1 MTAPTRSAMTLPELQ
16 EVLSEQIRKIEAGD
30 TTPAKVNAISNAT
43 GKILASVRLQMDY
56 HRLSG
61 KPLPEI
67 PLLTP

>member
-1 MTAPTRSAMTLPELQ
+1 MTRSNQAMTLPELQ
-16 EVLSEQIRKIEAGD
+16 QVLSDQIRKIEEGE

-61 KPLPEI
+61 KPLPNI
-67 PLLTP
+67 PLLDG

>member
-1 MTAPTRSAMTLPELQ
+1 MAKSAMTLPELQ
-16 EVLSEQIRKIEAGD
+16 EVLSDQIRKIEAGE

-67 PLLTP
+67 PLLS

>member
-1 MTAPTRSAMTLPELQ
+1 MTKSMTLPELQ
-16 EVLSEQIRKIEAGD
+16 EVLSDQIRKIEGGE

-67 PLLTP
+67 PLLS

>member
-1 MTAPTRSAMTLPELQ
+1 MTKAMTLPELQ
-16 EVLSEQIRKIEAGD
+16 EILSEQIRKIDQGE

-43 GKILASVRLQMDY
+43 GKIFMSVRLQMDY

-67 PLLTP
+67 PLLT

>member
-1 MTAPTRSAMTLPELQ
+1 MSLPELQ
-16 EVLSEQIRKIEAGD
+16 EVLSDQIRKIEAGE

-67 PLLTP
+67 PLLS

>member
-1 MTAPTRSAMTLPELQ
+1 MSD
-16 EVLSEQIRKIEAGD
+16 QIRKIEAGQ

-67 PLLTP
+67 PLLS